1 MVFVDFDCMYEKI
14 MSKENIV
21 IFTKKPEIIIPKKE
35 KITFSPL

>member
-1 MVFVDFDCMYEKI
+1 MYEKI